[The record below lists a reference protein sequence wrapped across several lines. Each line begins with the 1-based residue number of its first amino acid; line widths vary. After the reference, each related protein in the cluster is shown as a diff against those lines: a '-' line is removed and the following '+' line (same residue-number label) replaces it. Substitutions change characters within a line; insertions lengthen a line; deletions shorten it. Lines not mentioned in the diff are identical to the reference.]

1 MKWIKNVS
9 FLKKL
14 EAVGFL
20 LTLIGLIVKF
30 SVTDVQ
36 ISKFSKTDRFIES
49 YQKQFLSYSI
59 EQLTAVVSPDYIKTK
74 EDYITLAN
82 YIMAGISYYLDALEI
97 DKTRKDRVISELK
110 DEGQSICDTKT
121 LTLFR
126 NHCNEVINDYKD
138 IVYKQ
143 YDYQSFKIKWSNS
156 VFASFTLI
164 GSFIIFFSKWN
175 LAKY

>member
-9 FLKKL
+9 FLKRL

-30 SVTDVQ
+30 SVTDIQ
-36 ISKFSKTDRFIES
+36 ISTFSKADRCIES
-49 YQKQFLSYSI
+49 YQKQFLSYSL
-59 EQLTAVVSPDYIKTK
+59 EQITAVVSPDYIKTK
-74 EDYITLAN
+74 EGYITLAN
-82 YIMAGISYYLDALEI
+82 FLMAGTSYYLDALELA
-97 DKTRKDRVISELK
+97 KTRRDGVISGLMN
-110 DEGQSICDTKT
+110 EGQSICDNKT
-121 LTLFR
+121 LILFR
-126 NHCNEVINDYKD
+126 NHCNEVINEYKD

-143 YDYQSFKIKWSNS
+143 HDDLSFKIKWSNR

-164 GSFIIFFSKWN
+164 GSFIIFFAKWN